1 MTKAETRHQRIWFSK
16 TERHNLDRLPS
27 ANAIHSDKRRF
38 RRRFHKVAQFF
49 GWAAVAAF
57 AVFIL
62 AAGWLATFGIAS
74 AQFTRTAESL
84 IRSIAGPEVETRLES
99 AKLALDSSGNLA
111 FQGSNL
117 SLAALDG
124 VGSSGA
130 IEDIKIGL
138 GTLSLLSGKTEIV
151 HLEINGAKLSLAGEG
166 GLADRIKLPDGR
178 YSPGMVPRALGDM
191 VSALVS
197 EVQKRNTTSISLANI
212 QFIGKAGSTDL
223 PSIRTL
229 ELSKL
234 DNGDLSWS
242 GIVSARG
249 NDLPIEGSTDGG
261 RTYRTQISNLSI
273 GAAAPDG
280 TLPEGRFKQGGVGRL
295 TLAGTTGPGPAK
307 VSVDLRVEEFAW
319 TSRRDIRY
327 AGLAGLT
334 FELMEGVDKVE
345 ILPSSIVMGANRFAF
360 TGAVGLMS
368 GQIDA
373 ESAYRFE
380 VVSNESRLQP
390 SDSPENGVN
399 TAFRVSGNIS
409 NDLKSVRFSE
419 MAARTLGG
427 DILGSGTMRFSQGSP
442 EMIFGLR
449 IPSLKVADAKQ
460 FWPGMIAFSA
470 RKWVMDHVYGGTI
483 SEGRIDLTVG
493 PGRFGVSPDGSLPP
507 PLTPEELSAEFTISD
522 SRFDVVGELPPV
534 RDASGK
540 VVVRGTDTDIT
551 IDQGIAYMEDG
562 KTVQID
568 TGRMLI
574 PYKPGTPVIA
584 GLDLIVE
591 GPLASIAELANR
603 DPLNAMSKAPVTPA
617 DLKGE
622 GKATISASFP
632 FRRGADAPKT
642 IWSASVDFTGMSIA
656 KEFSGQLLTD
666 AKGTLTVDQSVASLD
681 ATGKLNGMP
690 AEINVKEPVD
700 GSGERTVSA
709 KLKLDEKARNLIA
722 PGLKDIV
729 KGVVSVEVS
738 GAADGSQ
745 SISADL
751 KSATLNLP
759 WAGWSK
765 GSGVAATADMRI
777 RRIGDTVAID
787 DFDLKGGTFRMAGAM
802 TISGNTLTKA
812 NFSSVRLNRGDDA
825 SVTVTR
831 NKGGYDVN
839 VDAKSLDL
847 RSLLKRVLS
856 NFEGAAA
863 ATGGDTVRLKASI
876 GSASGFGSQSLKGV
890 QASYV
895 GKGSRILSF
904 KASATTENGGKVTV
918 DNDDTDGRRNVRI
931 ATTDGGAVL
940 RFLDIYDKMRG
951 GQIQISLSENGDGVL
966 GGEVDAQGFT
976 VVGEPRLKSLVGA
989 PVTPDGQSVGRAG
1002 KIDASAVKFQRGY
1015 AVVQKGNGFLRLGN
1029 GILRSSQMGLSYDGT
1044 LYDQKGRINM
1054 TGTFL
1059 PAYGLNRIFGEIPLI
1074 GEILGNGRD
1083 KGLIGITFKLSGAAK
1098 SPELIVNPI
1107 SLVAPGI
1114 FRQIFEFQ

>member
-1 MTKAETRHQRIWFSK
+1 MTKAETRHERIRFSK
-16 TERHNLDRLPS
+16 KERHNLDRLPS
-27 ANAIHSDKRRF
+27 ANTVHSDKRRF
-38 RRRFHKVAQFF
+38 RRRLHRAAQFF

-74 AQFTRTAESL
+74 PQFTRTAEGL
-84 IRSIAGPEVETRLES
+84 IRSIAGPQVETKLES

-117 SLAALDG
+117 SLKAMDG

-130 IEDIKIGL
+130 IDDIKIGL

-151 HLEINGAKLSLAGEG
+151 HLEINGANLALAGEG
-166 GLADRIKLPDGR
+166 GLADQIKLPDGR
-178 YSPGMVPRALGDM
+178 YSPGKVPRALGNL
-191 VSALVS
+191 VSALVG

-212 QFIGKAGSTDL
+212 QFIGKAGSTNL
-223 PSIRTL
+223 PAIRTL

-242 GIVSARG
+242 GIISAGG
-249 NDLPIEGSTDGG
+249 NDLPIEGSTDAAG
-261 RTYRTQISNLSI
+261 TYRAQISNLSI
-273 GAAAPDG
+273 GVAEPDG
-280 TLPEGRFKQGGVGRL
+280 TLTEGRFKKGGVGRL
-295 TLAGTTGPGPAK
+295 TLSGTTGAGPAK
-307 VSVDLRVEEFAW
+307 VSADLRVEEFAW
-319 TSRRDIRY
+319 TSLRNIRY
-327 AGLAGLT
+327 GGFAGFS
-334 FELMEGVDKVE
+334 FELLEGVEKIEV
-345 ILPSSIVMGANRFAF
+345 LPSAIMMGANRFAF
-360 TGAVGLMS
+360 TGALGLVS
-368 GQIDA
+368 GAIDA
-373 ESAYRFE
+373 ENAYRFE
-380 VVSNESRLQP
+380 LVSNESRLQP
-390 SDSPENGVN
+390 SDSPEKGVN
-399 TAFRVSGNIS
+399 TAFRLLGNIS
-409 NDLKSVRFSE
+409 SDLKSVRFSE

-449 IPSLKVADAKQ
+449 IPNLKVADAKQ
-460 FWPGMIAFSA
+460 FWPGMIAYSA

-483 SEGRIDLTVG
+483 TDGRVDLTVG
-493 PGRFGVSPDGSLPP
+493 PGRFGVRPDGSSPP
-507 PLTPEELSAEFTISD
+507 PLTPEELTAEFTVGE
-522 SRFDVVGELPPV
+522 SRFDVVGDLPPV

-540 VVVRGTDTDIT
+540 VMVRGTDTDIT

-562 KTVQID
+562 RTVQID
-568 TGRMLI
+568 SGRMSI
-574 PYKPGTPVIA
+574 PFKPGKPVIA

-622 GKATISASFP
+622 GKATILASFP
-632 FRRGADAPKT
+632 FRRGPDAPKT
-642 IWSASVDFTGMSIA
+642 VWSASVDFNGMSIA
-656 KEFSGQLLTD
+656 KEFSGQLLTE
-666 AKGTLTVDQSVASLD
+666 AKGTLKVDQTVASLD

-690 AEINVKEPVD
+690 AEISVTEPVD
-700 GSGERTVSA
+700 GSGKRTVSA
-709 KLKLDEKARNLIA
+709 KLRLDDKARNLIA

-745 SISADL
+745 TISADL

-777 RRIGDTVAID
+777 RRSGDTVSID
-787 DFDLKGGTFRMAGAM
+787 GFDLKGGTFRMAGAM
-802 TISGNTLTKA
+802 TISGNTLTNA

-825 SVTVTR
+825 SVSVTR
-831 NKGGYDVN
+831 NKGGYDVI
-839 VDAKSLDL
+839 VDARSLDL

-863 ATGGDTVRLKASI
+863 ATGGVTVRLKASI
-876 GSASGFGSQSLKGV
+876 GSASGFGSQTLQGV

-904 KASATTENGGKVTV
+904 KASATTENGGSIAVENT
-918 DNDDTDGRRNVRI
+918 DSDGRKNVVI
-931 ATTDGGAVL
+931 STTDGGSLL

-951 GQIQISLSENGDGVL
+951 GSISIVLAENGDGVL
-966 GGEVDAQGFT
+966 GGEVDAKSFT
-976 VVGEPRLKSLVGA
+976 IVGEPRLKSLVGT
-989 PVTPDGQSVGRAG
+989 PVTRDGQSVAKAG
-1002 KIDASAVKFQRGY
+1002 KIDVSAVKFQRGT
-1015 AVVQKGNGFLRLGN
+1015 AQIQKGNGFLRLGD
-1029 GILRSSQMGLSYDGT
+1029 GILRSDQMGLSYDGT